1 MTIFPLPVIA
11 EHSSSTVMEEYLR
24 NIILSKVSSFPI
36 TAGDSGLVTGQ
47 GDDSEINLRNGL
59 RIVQDNARVFRCPEV
74 HSEMNEE
81 DDDSTKQQHRQQRKP
96 TSNKCRW
103 GSESPTKL
111 SPIISRRNSV
121 TNDGDQLP
129 LSVRRKMLS
138 RKGLRSPPP
147 PPSAMS
153 SSLCRWTSTD
163 LQDLRR
169 RYLIPMAGE
178 KVTVQAAVE
187 KAISV
192 SSSSAHSY
200 SDPYQRQRADSSDKL
215 MRRPERRVSVE
226 GFEKLLCYQEEDQQ
240 GDEKLISQN
249 VRWHSY

>member
-24 NIILSKVSSFPI
+24 DIILSKVSSFPI

-47 GDDSEINLRNGL
+47 GDDSEINLLNGL

-81 DDDSTKQQHRQQRKP
+81 EDDDSTKQQHKQQRKP

-111 SPIISRRNSV
+111 SPITSRRNSV
-121 TNDGDQLP
+121 TNDGDKLP

-147 PPSAMS
+147 PSLMP

-163 LQDLRR
+163 LQDLTKE
-169 RYLIPMAGE
+169 YLIPMAGE

-192 SSSSAHSY
+192 SSSSKYSY
-200 SDPYQRQRADSSDKL
+200 SDPYQRSQRAGSSDKL

-240 GDEKLISQN
+240 GDEKLGQN

>member
-11 EHSSSTVMEEYLR
+11 EHSSSTVM
-24 NIILSKVSSFPI
+24 SKVSSFPI

-81 DDDSTKQQHRQQRKP
+81 DDDSTKQQHKQQRKP

-111 SPIISRRNSV
+111 SPITSRRNSV
-121 TNDGDQLP
+121 TNDGDQLL
-129 LSVRRKMLS
+129 LSVK
-138 RKGLRSPPP
+138 KED
-147 PPSAMS
+147 AF
-153 SSLCRWTSTD
+153 
-163 LQDLRR
+163 
-169 RYLIPMAGE
+169 
-178 KVTVQAAVE
+178 
-187 KAISV
+187 
-192 SSSSAHSY
+192 Y
-200 SDPYQRQRADSSDKL
+200 SGPYQRQRADSSDKL

-240 GDEKLISQN
+240 GDEKLTSQN
-249 VRWHSY
+249 VRWH